1 MIIKRIVDIVFSLCG
16 LILLLPLFLAI
27 AIWIKCDSPGPVFF
41 RQERVGY
48 LGKLFRMHKFRTMFA
63 DASGISLTMN
73 NDPRVTRC
81 GRFLRRFKLDE
92 LPQLFDVLAGN
103 MSLVGPRPEVP
114 RYMAHYPE
122 EIKKIVLSVRPGI
135 TDMAAIHFKDENK
148 LLRSATDPEKDYLEK
163 ILPLKIKLYQE
174 YIANRSL
181 ALDLKLIFQTIKAL
195 FTN

>member
-1 MIIKRIVDIVFSLCG
+1 VIIKRIFDIVCSLCG
-16 LILLLPLFLAI
+16 LIILCPLFLAI

-48 LGKLFRMHKFRTMFA
+48 LGRLFRMHKFRTMYA
-63 DASGISLTMN
+63 DASGMSLTIN
-73 NDPRVTRC
+73 NDPRITRC

-92 LPQLFDVLAGN
+92 LPQLLDVLAGN

-114 RYMAHYPE
+114 RYLAHYPE

-135 TDMAAIHFKDENK
+135 TDMAAIQFKDENK
-148 LLRSATDPEKDYLEK
+148 LLKSATDPEKDYLEK

-181 ALDLKLIFQTIKAL
+181 ALDLKLIFRTIKAL

>member
-1 MIIKRIVDIVFSLCG
+1 MITKRIFDIIFSLFG
-16 LILLLPLFLAI
+16 LILLLPLFIAI

-48 LGKLFRMHKFRTMFA
+48 LGRLFRMHKFRTMYA
-63 DASGISLTMN
+63 DATGISLTMD
-73 NDPRVTRC
+73 NDPRVTPC

-92 LPQLFDVLAGN
+92 LPQLLDVLAGN

-122 EIKKIVLSVRPGI
+122 AIKQIVLSVRPGI
-135 TDMAAIHFKDENK
+135 TDLAAIQFKDENK
-148 LLRSATDPEKDYLEK
+148 LLRNATDPEKNYIEN
-163 ILPLKIKLYQE
+163 ILPRKMKLYQE

-181 ALDLKLIFQTIKAL
+181 ALDLKLIFQTIKAI
-195 FTN
+195 FTS

>member
-48 LGKLFRMHKFRTMFA
+48 LGRLFRMHKFRTMFA